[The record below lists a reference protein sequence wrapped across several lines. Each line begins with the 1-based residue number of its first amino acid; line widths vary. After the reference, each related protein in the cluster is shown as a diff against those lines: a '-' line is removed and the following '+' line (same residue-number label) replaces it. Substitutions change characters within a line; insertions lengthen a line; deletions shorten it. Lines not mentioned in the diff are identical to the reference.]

1 MRLSFALGLTLA
13 TAAAWPNRSS
23 AQGAFED
30 KPLTAPSLSVV
41 GHGKVS
47 AVPDVADI
55 NVGVVSQGAT
65 AKDALEANN
74 KDTERLHKVLKERG
88 VAAKDVE
95 TKQIQVSPVYSHP
108 DSRRP
113 MPPGEEFV
121 PKVVGYRVTNSVEVT
136 VRDVHRL
143 GEMLDAVVEAGANQV
158 TGIAFRVEKC
168 EQLLDQARKLAM
180 ADAKRKAE
188 LLAGEAGVVLG
199 PARQISEAGS
209 GPPRP
214 MYLGSG
220 APQAMMARSAAPV
233 APGEQDLAVSIQ
245 VSYTIMPPKG

>member
-1 MRLSFALGLTLA
+1 MRLSRAIGLVLAVA
-13 TAAAWPNRSS
+13 TANPPESAAQQAIDDRSS
-23 AQGAFED
+23 
-30 KPLTAPSLSVV
+30 APSLSVV

-55 NVGVVSQGAT
+55 NIGVVTQGPT
-65 AKDALEANN
+65 AKEALQSNSDAMAALQ
-74 KDTERLHKVLKERG
+74 KVLKERG
-88 VAAKDVE
+88 VAAKDIE
-95 TKQIQVSPVYSHP
+95 TTQIQVSPVYSHP
-108 DSRRP
+108 DPRRQSG
-113 MPPGEEFV
+113 GEEYV
-121 PKVVGYRVTNSVEVT
+121 PKVVGYRVTNSVELT
-136 VRDVHRL
+136 VRDIHKL
-143 GEMLDAVVEAGANQV
+143 GEMLDAVVGAGANQV

-209 GPPRP
+209 MPPRP
-214 MYLGSG
+214 MNLGSA
-220 APQAMMARSAAPV
+220 APQAMMARSAPPV
-233 APGEQDLAVSIQ
+233 AAGEQELSVSIQ